1 MTWWCAATNQPWSWE
16 WRAYPGVWLV
26 ILLLAVVYFRSR
38 SRALRANPAPGGG
51 WGAGRITS
59 FLAGLFLVWLALDW
73 PIGALGG
80 GYLASLHSVQW
91 LLLAQ
96 ISTPFLVLGVPP
108 WAWERLAARS
118 PRWEGVLRRFAS
130 PLLGLVLFN
139 VILLVTHVPTVADL
153 LMASQLGAFTID
165 VAWFA
170 SGLALWWPVL
180 APPSLARMSEPA
192 KLAYLFAA
200 TIIPTVPAAF
210 LTFAEHPA
218 YRLYELA
225 PRVHGITA
233 AADQQTAGLIMKGVA
248 DPVMWLAMAL
258 VFFRWSALERR
269 ADARE
274 AAARNALLPG
284 ARSG

>member
-26 ILLLAVVYFRSR
+26 MLLLAATYILARR
-38 SRALRANPAPGGG
+38 RALLAPSAGAWGRGRMATFLGGF
-51 WGAGRITS
+51 I
-59 FLAGLFLVWLALDW
+59 LVWAALDW
-73 PIGALGG
+73 PIGTLGG

-96 ISTPFLVLGVPP
+96 ISSPFLILSVPP
-108 WAWERLAARS
+108 WAWERRAATS
-118 PRWEGVLRRFAS
+118 PRWDRTLRKLAS
-130 PLLGLVLFN
+130 PLLGLVIFN
-139 VILLVTHVPTVADL
+139 TVLLVTHLPPVADR
-153 LMASQLGAFTID
+153 LMASQLGAFVID
-165 VAWFA
+165 VAWFV

-180 APPSLARMSEPA
+180 APPSLGRMSEPA
-192 KLAYLFAA
+192 KLAYLFAS

-210 LTFAEHPA
+210 LTFADHPA

-233 AADQQTAGLIMKGVA
+233 DSDQQTAGLIMKGVS
-248 DPVMWLAMAL
+248 DPVMWISMAV
-258 VFFRWSALERR
+258 VFFRWSAMERK

-274 AAARNALLPG
+274 AASRRALLTEPG
-284 ARSG
+284 RG